1 MANLE
6 KGAIKKRYES
16 PPFFADCPRM
26 KINPVQAIL
35 ASLVTLG
42 SAGLAEV
49 LKPHELMAKA
59 STVPNL
65 ETVIPRKF
73 GQWTFVPSVGL
84 VTPSGTTG
92 YVTEE
97 LSAKI
102 YSQEVTRGY
111 VDGAGNAVMLLVAY
125 GPIQDYRLKAH
136 LPEVCYGAAGF
147 RVSKKTVTEISYR
160 SDAAPLSLSRV
171 TASKEGRFE
180 PVSYWI
186 RMGHDVV
193 NGVFDRQLARMKY
206 GLQGLIPDGA
216 LFRVSTVGMTEEASY
231 RLQEQFI
238 RDLIGAIPAE
248 NRKFF
253 VGS

>member
-1 MANLE
+1 M
-6 KGAIKKRYES
+6 KVS
-16 PPFFADCPRM
+16 P
-26 KINPVQAIL
+26 IQTIL
-35 ASLVTLG
+35 ASLVILG
-42 SAGLAEV
+42 SAALAEA
-49 LKPHELMAKA
+49 LKPHVLMASA
-59 STVPNL
+59 FTVPNL

-73 GQWTFVPSVGL
+73 SQWTYVPSIGL
-84 VTPSGTTG
+84 VAPTGPTG
-92 YVTEE
+92 YARQE

-102 YSQEVTRGY
+102 YSQEVARGY
-111 VDGAGNAVMLLVAY
+111 VDGAGNVVMLLVAY

-147 RVSKKTVTEISYR
+147 HVSSKTVTEISYR
-160 SDAAPLSLSRV
+160 TDAAPLALSRV

-180 PVSYWI
+180 PVTYWI
-186 RMGHDVV
+186 RMGNDVV
-193 NGVFDRQLARMKY
+193 NGVFDRQWARMKY

-238 RDLIGAIPAE
+238 RDLVAAIPSE
-248 NRKFF
+248 DRQFF

>member
-1 MANLE
+1 
-6 KGAIKKRYES
+6 
-16 PPFFADCPRM
+16 M
-26 KINPVQAIL
+26 KVNPIQAVL
-35 ASLVTLG
+35 ASLVILG
-42 SAGLAEV
+42 SAGLAEA

-84 VTPSGTTG
+84 VTPSGPAG
-92 YVTEE
+92 YVKEE

-102 YSQEVTRGY
+102 YSQQVTRGY
-111 VDGAGNAVMLLVAY
+111 VDGAGNVVMLLIAY

-147 RVSKKTVTEISYR
+147 RVSKKPVAAISYS
-160 SDAAPLSLSRV
+160 SDAAPLALSRV

-186 RMGHDVV
+186 RMGNDVV

-216 LFRVSTVGMTEEASY
+216 LFRVSTVGITEEAAY

-238 RDLIGAIPAE
+238 RDLIAAIPSQD
-248 NRKFF
+248 RPFF